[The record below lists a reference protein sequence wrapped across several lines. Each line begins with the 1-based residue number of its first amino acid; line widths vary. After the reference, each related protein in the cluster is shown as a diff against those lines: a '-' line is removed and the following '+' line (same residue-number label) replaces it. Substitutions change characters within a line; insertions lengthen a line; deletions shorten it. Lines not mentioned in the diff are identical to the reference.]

1 MTESISV
8 KFNAY
13 IMVADLKLF
22 KNLFFSPNDDILLE
36 FSTNAAHL
44 LRLLSVV
51 NVCFKN
57 K

>member
-1 MTESISV
+1 MIESISV

-36 FSTNAAHL
+36 FSTNAALL